1 MVFCLIRFWS
11 EIVEVLQE
19 RDIVQ
24 YSNACVHM
32 SNWYGEKNMLLKF
45 NLLSVMTRCT
55 VCNCTF
61 IPTIKSVQ
69 LILSCSQDL
78 FTKNP
83 GSVL

>member
-32 SNWYGEKNMLLKF
+32 SNWYGEKKYASQIQF
-45 NLLSVMTRCT
+45 T
-55 VCNCTF
+55 VCYDSMHCM
-61 IPTIKSVQ
+61 
-69 LILSCSQDL
+69 
-78 FTKNP
+78 
-83 GSVL
+83 